1 MPKWTHVQRNRSAA
15 PDVSWGLGLGG
26 EQSKSPGTRASVLKD
41 KAAEPAGS
49 PAQVQ
54 QVCCF
59 WKSEGANIYCTTSFC
74 KSLGLS
80 WKPARTWLLSWETCW
95 TSVERR
101 SWAPQVP
108 VAAKTRGKWA
118 VSPLNIGI
126 LQKFSWWNMI
136 SNMVKWWNSQ
146 DSIFVIE
153 LIQSQ
158 VTAFFVGFVIQR
170 QFLMSSRP
178 RSVGTTSSNETCLYG
193 RYSN

>member
-54 QVCCF
+54 QVCRF

-136 SNMVKWWNSQ
+136 SNMVKWWIHKTVFLSLNWFSHKSQ
-146 DSIFVIE
+146 HFCWFCDSTAIFDE
-153 LIQSQ
+153 FAAS
-158 VTAFFVGFVIQR
+158 F
-170 QFLMSSRP
+170 SW
-178 RSVGTTSSNETCLYG
+178 YD
-193 RYSN
+193 